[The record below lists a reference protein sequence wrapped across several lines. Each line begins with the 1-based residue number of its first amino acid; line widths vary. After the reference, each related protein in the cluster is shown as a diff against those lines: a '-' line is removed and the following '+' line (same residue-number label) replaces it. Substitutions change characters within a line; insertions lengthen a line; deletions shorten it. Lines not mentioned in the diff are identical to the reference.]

1 MNILIEDAESL
12 AYLTST
18 NQWTKIAAEG
28 RDFGTTGT
36 AFATAKKEPMGR
48 FNIVAYV
55 EQTTQ
60 IINLNHGR
68 GRGVEMV
75 KAEVAVG

>member
-28 RDFGTTGT
+28 RNFGTTGT
-36 AFATAKKEPMGR
+36 AFASAKKEPIGR
-48 FNIVAYV
+48 FNIVAYL
-55 EQTTQ
+55 QQ
-60 IINLNHGR
+60 NKQFINLNHGR
-68 GRGVEMV
+68 GRGVGVE
-75 KAEVAVG
+75 KTEEAVA